1 MEKQRL
7 FQFAVIFNPTKEQ
20 AEKGEKA
27 KIVVELQT
35 ILARDEKEVQMKAAK
50 AIPVEYDEKL
60 SQLEVAV
67 RPF

>member
-7 FQFAVIFNPTKEQ
+7 FQYAVIFNPTKEQ

-27 KIVVELQT
+27 EVVVELTT
-35 ILARDEKEVQMKAAK
+35 ILAKDQKEVEMKAARS
-50 AIPVEYDEKL
+50 IPEKWTDKL
-60 SQLEVAV
+60 SQVEVAV